1 METGS
6 LFRVRKAL
14 TSRYG
19 WLVCVALAALVAALL
34 TARAARHE
42 ASMAPG
48 AQAPVSAI
56 ALSTGGSIIAI
67 AFEDGRLDV
76 LQAAGETGVHTPV
89 RSERRS
95 GGIIKKLVLDRHG
108 PDGTHRLI
116 ASTADG
122 RLLVQDALTAETLV
136 PADAFPASAFAP
148 VFTTTDA
155 GEIIAAGERLSGESW
170 IDQYPPPT
178 RASDDFEPA
187 VSGVRLLDVT

>member
-1 METGS
+1 M
-6 LFRVRKAL
+6 
-14 TSRYG
+14 
-19 WLVCVALAALVAALL
+19 
-34 TARAARHE
+34 
-42 ASMAPG
+42 
-48 AQAPVSAI
+48 SAI

-187 VSGVRLLDVT
+187 VSGVRLLDVTLDADGTPEWLDSGHDGSR